1 MAESMN
7 VTVFSQNFST
17 AQKAQARANIGA
29 ASANEGNSAILE
41 WDGTSRLYDQ
51 IEELVDA
58 GQIVFIKKSQYYY
71 TPLEGLPSGRFCFVS
86 MPTSYVVFYLEFYP
100 SGHPTGFSET
110 TQVNATIKYFNS
122 NDSDETIWTGT
133 SGNSRSLNVY
143 EDTNKE
149 RYISGGFVNNTITF
163 YNMNPDSQTLAYAFT
178 ISGTSPNYTY
188 SHTVIKAQQY
198 PTVTHVPTSSEYRT
212 TKAVRVAIAR
222 LDNFAQTAENTPKAA
237 EFEIICSTGDTTP
250 NGNPNSS
257 FSMHVLVFAKQ
268 NGGPIKVDCN
278 ITGNNGWD
286 MEGAMPTISAYDTN
300 NSNGVIIFFGL
311 MNSGVWQD
319 FEQTYVT
326 VVNMKPDVTTLA
338 TVDSVKSYADPVWHP
353 DTASSGLPSYTVNE
367 AGESLVVNGNG
378 NGVEWSRRISGGLY
392 NGSNSEEMRRIRIN
406 TYNNP
411 NTPGLVAAFPASG
424 QGVFCGTLMPEPDGI
439 DKVARVIDN
448 PNNPGISMLAY
459 QDDAAVISPL
469 DKYTITTSTNPY
481 EVDVQ
486 PGKWYEI
493 VCSQS
498 TTQTWHIYLEAN
510 STVTTNTVHTIVR
523 ITRTDASV
531 SCSPEL
537 VWHDERGIRHY
548 EQCDL
553 TGATSYYDFDCLVR
567 KNGYTAGGQPWSF
580 ARVRRL

>member
-1 MAESMN
+1 MAESKN

-51 IEELVDA
+51 IKELVDA

-86 MPTSYVVFYLEFYP
+86 MPTYYVVYYLEFYP

-122 NDSDETIWTGT
+122 PDSDETIWTGT
-133 SGNSRSLNVY
+133 SGNARNLNVY
-143 EDTNKE
+143 EDTNRE
-149 RYISGGFVNNTITF
+149 RYISGKFVGDTITF
-163 YNMNPDSQTLAYAFT
+163 YNMNPDSETLAYAFT
-178 ISGTSPNYTY
+178 RSGTSGNYTY
-188 SHTVIKAQQY
+188 THTVIKAQQY

-212 TKAVRVAIAR
+212 TKAVRVALAY
-222 LDNFAQTAENTPKAA
+222 LDKFAQTAENTPKTA

-353 DTASSGLPSYTVNE
+353 DTASSGLPPYTVNE
-367 AGESLVVNGNG
+367 AGESLIVNGNG
-378 NGVEWSRRISGGLY
+378 DGLEWSRRISGVMY
-392 NGSNSEEMRRIRIN
+392 NGASSSELRHIRIN

-411 NTPGLVAAFPASG
+411 NTPGIVAAFPVGG

-448 PNNPGISMLAY
+448 PNNPGIGMLAY

-469 DKYTITTSTNPY
+469 EKYTITTSTNPY

-498 TTQTWHIYLEAN
+498 TTQTWNIYLEAN
-510 STVTTNTVHTIVR
+510 SNVTTNTVHTIVR

-531 SCSPEL
+531 SCSPSL

-553 TGATSYYDFDCLVR
+553 TGSTSYYDFDCLVR
-567 KNGYTAGGQPWSF
+567 KNGYTVSGTPWSF